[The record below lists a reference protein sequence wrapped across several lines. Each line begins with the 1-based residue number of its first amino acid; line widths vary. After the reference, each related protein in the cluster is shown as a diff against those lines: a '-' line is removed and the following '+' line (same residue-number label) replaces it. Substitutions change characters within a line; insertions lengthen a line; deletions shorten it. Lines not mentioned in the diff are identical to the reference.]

1 MKAQI
6 FKIKNIAVELI
17 WNSTTADD
25 VPNLLKELGINET
38 SELDPYDSKR
48 RYLRDVFSRVSD
60 KDFLKFCEELKGYY
74 KDTSGTEACTN
85 EAQFQIDLSRFKSAL
100 NLLGAGYSRIS
111 NSNQL
116 FFGALEKPDFW
127 MEADS
132 GLLRDRTD
140 SSLIYKGPYRSDGI
154 LNSDLKK
161 WFDNS
166 NLKINYSN
174 LIGRLEESIKP
185 KRELDFFRAYYSV
198 FCKPNHNALL
208 PQVWLNWE
216 PISRQQ
222 RGSPSVPQRFDFLWW
237 GPNNKCAV
245 IELDG
250 SSHIE
255 TDGNPDETKY
265 VHQIA
270 SDRDLTLRGFQVFR
284 FGNKE
289 TAYWKHGNILSQK
302 ISDFFDRLL
311 EK

>member
-1 MKAQI
+1 
-6 FKIKNIAVELI
+6 LI
-17 WNSTTADD
+17 WSSANAVY
-25 VPNLLKELGINET
+25 VPNLLQGLGINET
-38 SELDPYDSKR
+38 SELNPYDSKC
-48 RYLRDVFSRVSD
+48 RYLRDVFSRVLD
-60 KDFLKFCEELKGYY
+60 EDFLTFCEELRYYY
-74 KDTSGTEACTN
+74 KGSPYTGSPAN
-85 EAQFQIDLSRFKSAL
+85 EAQFKIDLSRFKSAL

-116 FFGALEKPDFW
+116 FSGALEKPDFW
-127 MEADS
+127 MKADS

-140 SSLIYKGPYRSDGI
+140 SFLIYNGPYRPCGI

-174 LIGRLEESIKP
+174 LIERLEESIKP
-185 KRELDFFRAYYSV
+185 KRELDFFRAYYSL
-198 FCKPNHNALL
+198 FCEPNHNPLL

-216 PISRQQ
+216 SMSRQQ
-222 RGSPSVPQRFDFLWW
+222 RGSPGVPQRFDFLWC

-289 TAYWKHGNILSQK
+289 IDDWKHGKILSRR
-302 ISDFFDRLL
+302 ISDFFDKLL